1 MEKIKQVSIGAWIA
15 LSVIALACA
24 AIVIWAPPHFWEIL
38 GAADWRHIAG
48 VITLVGSAIVGIFV
62 KWQKEHTPAPPQGDR
77 PTPQDNDPSA

>member
-15 LSVIALACA
+15 LSVIVMSCA

-48 VITLVGSAIVGIFV
+48 VITLVGGAIVGVFV
-62 KWQKEHTPAPPQGDR
+62 KWEKERVAPATVATKPHE
-77 PTPQDNDPSA
+77 